1 MKAWWLAN
9 NKRALRLMDH
19 GFMAVMLLFLG
30 GILIYAGYSYDI
42 GPLIFTGVFCSIPPM
57 SILVDEIREFNRDE
71 DLY

>member
-19 GFMAVMLLFLG
+19 GFMAVMFLFLG
-30 GILIYAGYSYDI
+30 GILIYAGYSDEI
-42 GPLIFTGVFCSIPPM
+42 NVLIFIGVFCSILPM